1 MGNAEYF
8 FSSRNSPTRARAASF
23 LRFLDQTQ
31 WHTTVSRT
39 TLDEGSAR
47 CRDIYWEHTT
57 LRIDRHPCS
66 RRDSNSRSLQAIG
79 RTPSPCTARRLESAL
94 KNTHAEIVY
103 VFLSASCHISSDFCW
118 LSLRGPSFILGIYVR
133 DLWWM
138 KWHWDM
144 HLNISVFTAISSTY
158 SV

>member
-8 FSSRNSPTRARAASF
+8 FSSLNSPTRARAASF
-23 LRFLDQTQ
+23 LRFLDHTQ
-31 WHTTVSRT
+31 WHITVSRT

-57 LRIDRHPCS
+57 LTRDRHPCCL
-66 RRDSNSRSLQAIG
+66 RDSNSRSLQAIG

-94 KNTHAEIVY
+94 KNTHAEIVCVCVC

-118 LSLRGPSFILGIYVR
+118 LSLRGPSFILGIYVAGFVVDEVTLGYASEHFGFHR
-133 DLWWM
+133 
-138 KWHWDM
+138 
-144 HLNISVFTAISSTY
+144 Y
-158 SV
+158 